1 MRCQM
6 KIIKKVRMTVLLR
19 IIVSMASLIL
29 FTPIRGF
36 TGNRG
41 PITIGVEQSP
51 LLALIMI
58 AEDRA
63 FFSKQ
68 GVDVTVKY
76 YASGKAA

>member
-1 MRCQM
+1 M

-51 LLALIMI
+51 
-58 AEDRA
+58 
-63 FFSKQ
+63 
-68 GVDVTVKY
+68 
-76 YASGKAA
+76 